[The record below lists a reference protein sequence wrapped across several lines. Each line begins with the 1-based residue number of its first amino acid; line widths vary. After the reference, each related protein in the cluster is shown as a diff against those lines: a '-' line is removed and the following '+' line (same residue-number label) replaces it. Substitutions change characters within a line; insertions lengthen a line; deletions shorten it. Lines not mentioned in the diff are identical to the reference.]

1 MRIPGR
7 VRAIE
12 LAQFDLLN
20 DIASSWHAR
29 GADVITLGQALPGFE
44 PPREAIDALRQALS
58 DSASHVYSSVAGIP
72 ELRAALARS
81 LTPLGAT
88 VDPESEVIVTAGGNQ
103 AFQLALTT
111 LIDPGDEVILLSPFF
126 LNHEMAVRSVAA
138 RPIEAPTDV
147 SRSFAPTWENIEP
160 HVSPRTAAVV
170 LVSPSNPTGAV
181 VGQDD
186 LRRIVDECAARD
198 IVVFVDETYL
208 RFTYESPAATAAAL
222 PRWRDNVVVIGSFSK
237 TFAITGWRCGYLIAP
252 AAVIAEALKIQDCMV
267 ICASVP
273 VQRAVATVLDSEPDY
288 PRRWL
293 PELRSR
299 RDVLVAALRAIPGV
313 SPVTPAGGFFVM
325 AHVDGMHDSRAGALE
340 LVETEQV
347 VTIPGALFGRAGE
360 SYLRLSY
367 GAATQDRLQAA
378 SRRLADFLARRRRSD
393 SGNTVQVS

>member
-1 MRIPGR
+1 
-7 VRAIE
+7 
-12 LAQFDLLN
+12 
-20 DIASSWHAR
+20 
-29 GADVITLGQALPGFE
+29 
-44 PPREAIDALRQALS
+44 
-58 DSASHVYSSVAGIP
+58 
-72 ELRAALARS
+72 
-81 LTPLGAT
+81 
-88 VDPESEVIVTAGGNQ
+88 
-103 AFQLALTT
+103 
-111 LIDPGDEVILLSPFF
+111 
-126 LNHEMAVRSVAA
+126 
-138 RPIEAPTDV
+138 
-147 SRSFAPTWENIEP
+147 
-160 HVSPRTAAVV
+160 
-170 LVSPSNPTGAV
+170 
-181 VGQDD
+181 
-186 LRRIVDECAARD
+186 
-198 IVVFVDETYL
+198 
-208 RFTYESPAATAAAL
+208 
-222 PRWRDNVVVIGSFSK
+222 VIGSFSK